1 MNTLVT
7 GADGFAGAHLVK
19 ELLRRGWPVTGT
31 RLENRTRSPVLTQ
44 EEFEAVRWV
53 PMDLSRSDSVR
64 AAISD
69 DYDAVVHL
77 AAVSASTDAG
87 DDAGKAWEV
96 NAGGTARL
104 LDSLVKRKSAA
115 RILIVSSSEV
125 YGEGEGRAAREDSN
139 MRPLSAYASTK
150 MGTEIC
156 AGQFARLNHLPLM
169 VARPWPHTGPYQQP
183 KRLFT
188 HWLAELKRG
197 EREIPFGDPDAV
209 RDYLDVRDVVQAYI
223 ALLERADT
231 GGPYN
236 VATGEGRTF
245 TQLFRLLSDTLGID
259 ARLVSAPA
267 SRRGWDAQYSVGDA
281 TKLRTTTG
289 WAPHYD
295 LRDTLRDMVHAQ
307 TH

>member
-1 MNTLVT
+1 MKTLVT

-19 ELLRRGWPVTGT
+19 EMIRLGWPVTGT
-31 RLENRTRSPVLTQ
+31 RLENRTRSPVFTQ

-64 AAISD
+64 DAVND

-77 AAVSASTDAG
+77 AAVSASSDAG

-104 LDSLVKRKSAA
+104 LDSLVKRKSSA

-125 YGEGEGRAAREDSN
+125 YGEGGGRAACEDDN

-150 MGTEIC
+150 LGTEIC
-156 AGQFARLNHLPLM
+156 AGQFARLNHLPLL

-183 KRLFT
+183 RRLFT
-188 HWLAELKRG
+188 HWLAELRLGKRD
-197 EREIPFGDPDAV
+197 IPFGDPDAV

-223 ALLERADT
+223 ALLERAEA

-236 VATGEGRTF
+236 VATGHGRTF
-245 TQLFRLLSDTLGID
+245 SQLFGVLTDALGID
-259 ARLVSAPA
+259 AQLVSAPE
-267 SRRGWDAQYSVGDA
+267 SRRGWDALYSVGNA
-281 TKLRTTTG
+281 TKLRTATSWT
-289 WAPHYD
+289 PQYD
-295 LRDTLRDMVHAQ
+295 LNQTIRDMVHAQ